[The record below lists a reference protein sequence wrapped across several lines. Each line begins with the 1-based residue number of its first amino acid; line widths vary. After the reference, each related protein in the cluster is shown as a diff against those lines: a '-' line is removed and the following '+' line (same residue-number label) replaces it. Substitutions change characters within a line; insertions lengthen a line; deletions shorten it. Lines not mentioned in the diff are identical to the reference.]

1 MATSGPFG
9 RPWTFTESVSA
20 VTATNTVE
28 LGTIREQGG
37 DKYVYVYN
45 NGNSQAS
52 PGQCVTISA
61 LTGYSVTVSTTTSIS
76 PVFGVVKH
84 ATMTTGT
91 YGWLLVAGQ
100 APIRAEANT
109 GLAVADAVV
118 AGTDGVN
125 SRKTGATGYFFQEHG
140 FITQAT
146 ASAGLAFGWVKGW
159 GS

>member
-28 LGTIREQGG
+28 LGTIREMGG
-37 DKYVYVYN
+37 DVYKYMYN
-45 NGNSQAS
+45 NGNSQIS
-52 PGQCVTISA
+52 PGQCVTITA

-84 ATMTTGT
+84 TTMTTGT
-91 YGWLLVAGQ
+91 YGWVLTQGQ
-100 APIRAEANT
+100 APIRAEAST
-109 GLAVADAVV
+109 GLAVADPVV

-125 SRKTGATGYFFQEHG
+125 ARKTGATGYFFAEHG
-140 FITQAT
+140 VITQAT
-146 ASAGLAFGWVKGW
+146 ASAGLAFGWVKTW
-159 GS
+159 G

>member
-9 RPWTFTESVSA
+9 RPQTFNESVSA

-37 DKYVYVYN
+37 DRYVYVYN
-45 NGNSQAS
+45 AGNSQAN
-52 PGQCVTISA
+52 PGLLLTITA
-61 LTGYSVTVSTTTSIS
+61 LTGYSVTISTTTSIS

-91 YGWLLVAGQ
+91 YGWMLTKGQ
-100 APIRAEANT
+100 APLRAEAST
-109 GLAVADAVV
+109 GLAVADPLV

-125 SRKTGATGYFFQEHG
+125 ARKTGATGYFFAEHAVV
-140 FITQAT
+140 TQAT
-146 ASAGLAFGWVKGW
+146 ASACLAFGWVNCW
-159 GS
+159 G

>member
-1 MATSGPFG
+1 
-9 RPWTFTESVSA
+9 

-37 DKYVYVYN
+37 DVYKYMYN
-45 NGNSQAS
+45 NGNSQIN
-52 PGQCVTISA
+52 PGQCVTITA

-91 YGWLLVAGQ
+91 YGWVLTQGQ
-100 APIRAEANT
+100 APLRAETNT
-109 GLAVADAVV
+109 GLAVADPVV

-125 SRKTGATGYFFQEHG
+125 SRKTGATGYFFQEHAV
-140 FITQAT
+140 ITQAT
-146 ASAGLAFGWVKGW
+146 ASAGLAFGWVKTW
-159 GS
+159 G